1 MYQSAQSTMTATSPA
16 PNTPSSSRPTPS
28 TTSKWTNGRA
38 RSQSTLSTS
47 TPGSTRSTPS
57 PAYSTSPDSTAIR
70 SGKRRFHGWAWV
82 SNHFR
87 FRIFIDVLNQK
98 TVVAFFF
105 WLWLH
110 WTVQS
115 LGKSMMLSIVRFA
128 CYKAGWMWLQMYC
141 LVPQNKHDF
150 FLPLPIN

>member
-82 SNHFR
+82 SSHFR
-87 FRIFIDVLNQK
+87 FRDFYRCFESK
-98 TVVAFFF
+98 KCCAFF
-105 WLWLH
+105 WAWLH

-128 CYKAGWMWLQMYC
+128 CNKDGWMWLQMYC

-150 FLPLPIN
+150 FLTLAH